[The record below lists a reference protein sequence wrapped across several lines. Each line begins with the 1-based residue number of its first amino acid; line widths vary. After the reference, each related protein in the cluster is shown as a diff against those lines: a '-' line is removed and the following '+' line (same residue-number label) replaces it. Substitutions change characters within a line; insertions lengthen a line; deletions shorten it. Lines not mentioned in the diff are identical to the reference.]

1 MLTDICKSDMMKGK
15 TIRRKDV
22 MNHSESFDN
31 TLIEYILSIPDGE
44 GTEEDA
50 LYEKHPLKRIID
62 EMPGGFFIYRA
73 DESEEII
80 YANKALLRIFECET
94 EGEFRALTGNSFK
107 GIVYSEDYQA
117 VEESI
122 KEQILHSQYDLD
134 YVEYRIVTKSGAVR
148 WIEDYGHYMYSKE
161 AGGLFY
167 VFAGDATEKR
177 QRQREAF
184 RTINREHLRR
194 LAMIEGLT
202 LDFDSVFYADLDKN
216 EIQAYRISSRFNLKF
231 QNEYQTCE
239 YDGFDSEYLDT
250 WVLPEDREKVARAA
264 TPAYIRE
271 RLAQN
276 KNFRVNYRI
285 TNHDKIEYLQL
296 CIINVSRTERVS
308 QIILG
313 YRSID
318 DDIRHE
324 LEQNAILCEALEQSK
339 SANIA
344 KNTFLSNMSHDI
356 RTPMNAIV
364 GFTAL
369 AQKHSGDTDKVKSY
383 LDMIEASG
391 SQLLRLLND
400 VLEISRMEAGAVYVE
415 ETENNL
421 LEIVQEV
428 QRAVLSRATAKD
440 IEFSLD
446 ISGMKHKYVYT
457 DAQKLKQILVRL
469 SRNAIK
475 YTEAGGRVEVKVT
488 ELRELSN
495 GLTAYQFMVKDN
507 GIGISESFM
516 THMYEPFERQRNTTL
531 SGIYGTGLGLTI
543 IKNLVDMMGGTIE
556 AQSVE
561 GKGSC
566 FTVTF
571 HLRVREGQPP
581 CAKEDDV
588 SVQMKEQ
595 KKLLLVEDNEI
606 NLEIEVE
613 LLQDA
618 GFLVDT
624 AVNGELAVEKVKNA
638 EPGEYAL
645 ILMDIQMPV
654 MDGYHAARAIRAL
667 ENPALANIPIAALS
681 ANAFEE
687 DRRMSR
693 ESGMNEH
700 LAKPVNMP
708 QLLKV
713 IERITEGKV
722 VC

>member
-1 MLTDICKSDMMKGK
+1 MSHAG
-15 TIRRKDV
+15 
-22 MNHSESFDN
+22 SFDN
-31 TLIEYILSIPDGE
+31 ALIEHILSIPDEAGE
-44 GTEEDA
+44 SGTKEDA
-50 LYEKHPLKRIID
+50 IYEKYPFKRIID

-80 YANKALLRIFECET
+80 YANKALFRIFGCET
-94 EGEFRALTGNSFK
+94 EEEFRALTGSSFK
-107 GIVYSEDYQA
+107 GMVYPEDYQA
-117 VEESI
+117 VERSI
-122 KEQILHSQYDLD
+122 KEQVIHSRYDLD
-134 YVEYRIVTKSGAVR
+134 YVEYRVTDKNGEIR
-148 WIEDYGHYMYSKE
+148 WLEDYGHYMRSKG

-167 VFAGDATEKR
+167 VFVGDVTKKKR
-177 QRQREAF
+177 HQQEVF
-184 RTINREHLRR
+184 QTLSQEHLRR

-202 LDFDSVFYADLDKN
+202 LDYDSVFYADLDKN
-216 EIQAYRISSRFNLKF
+216 SIQAYRISNRFNLKF
-231 QNEYQTCE
+231 QNENQVCE
-239 YDGFDSEYLDT
+239 YAGFDAEYLDT
-250 WVLPEDREKVARAA
+250 WVFPEDREKVARAL
-264 TPAYIRE
+264 TPDYIRE
-271 RLAQN
+271 RLAQH

-285 TNHDKIEYLQL
+285 VNQDRIEYLQL

-308 QIILG
+308 QIIIG

-318 DDIRHE
+318 DDIRYE
-324 LEQNAILCEALEQSK
+324 IERNEILCEALEQLK
-339 SANIA
+339 SANVA

-369 AQKHSGDTDKVKSY
+369 AQRHSDDESKVKGY

-415 ETENNL
+415 EEENNL

-446 ISGMKHKYVYT
+446 ISGLKHKYVYT

-475 YTEAGGRVEVKVT
+475 YTEAGGKVEVKVT

-495 GLTAYQFMVKDN
+495 ELTAYQFMVKDN

-516 THMYEPFERQRNTTL
+516 AHMYEPFERQRNTTL

-543 IKNLVDMMGGTIE
+543 IKNLVDMMGGTID

-561 GKGSC
+561 GEGSC

-571 HLRVREGQPP
+571 HFRIKAGQSS
-581 CAKEDDV
+581 CAKEDDALI
-588 SVQMKEQ
+588 QMKEQ

-624 AVNGELAVEKVKNA
+624 AVNGAIAVEKVKNA
-638 EPGEYAL
+638 RPGEYAL
-645 ILMDIQMPV
+645 VLMDIQMPV

-687 DRRMSR
+687 DRKMSR

-708 QLLKV
+708 QLLQF
-713 IERITEGKV
+713 IESVTEG
-722 VC
+722 

>member
-1 MLTDICKSDMMKGK
+1 MS
-15 TIRRKDV
+15 
-22 MNHSESFDN
+22 HAESFDD
-31 TLIEYILSIPDGE
+31 TLIEYILSIPEETGAG
-44 GTEEDA
+44 GTEEDI
-50 LYEKHPLKRIID
+50 LYEKYPLKRIID

-80 YANKALLRIFECET
+80 YANKAMFRIFGCET
-94 EGEFRALTGNSFK
+94 EKEFRALTGNSFK
-107 GIVYSEDYQA
+107 GIVYQADYQA

-122 KEQILHSQYDLD
+122 KEQIMRSQYDLD
-134 YVEYRIVTKSGAVR
+134 YVEYRIVDKNGDVR
-148 WIEDYGHYMYSKE
+148 WIEDYGHYMHSKE
-161 AGGLFY
+161 TGGLFY
-167 VFAGDATEKR
+167 VFAGDATEKKL
-177 QRQREAF
+177 RQREAF
-184 RTINREHLRR
+184 RTINQEHLRR

-202 LDFDSVFYADLDKN
+202 LDYDSVFYADLDKN
-216 EIQAYRISSRFNLKF
+216 QIQAYRISSRFNLKF
-231 QNEYQTCE
+231 QNEYQMCK
-239 YDGFDSEYLDT
+239 YNGFDSEYLDT
-250 WVLPEDREKVARAA
+250 WVVPEDREKVARAA

-285 TNHDKIEYLQL
+285 TNQDKIEYLQL
-296 CIINVSRTERVS
+296 CIINVSSTEHIS

-318 DDIRHE
+318 DDMRYE
-324 LEQNAILCEALEQSK
+324 LEQNTILCEALEQSK

-369 AQKHSGDTDKVKSY
+369 AQKHSGDMDKVKGY
-383 LDMIEASG
+383 LDMIEAAG

-400 VLEISRMEAGAVYVE
+400 VLEISRMDAGTVYVE
-415 ETENNL
+415 EKENNL

-446 ISGMKHKYVYT
+446 ISGLKHKYVYT

-475 YTEAGGRVEVKVT
+475 YTEAGGKVEVKVT

-516 THMYEPFERQRNTTL
+516 AHMYEPFERQRNTTL

-543 IKNLVDMMGGTIE
+543 IKNLVEMMGGTIDAE
-556 AQSVE
+556 SVE

-571 HLRVREGQPP
+571 HLRVKEGQPS
-581 CAKEDDV
+581 CDREDAA

-624 AVNGELAVEKVKNA
+624 AVNGEIAVEKVKQA
-638 EPGEYAL
+638 KPGEYAV

-667 ENPALANIPIAALS
+667 DNPALANIPIAALS

-708 QLLKV
+708 QLLKF
-713 IERITEGKV
+713 IESVTEGEKI
-722 VC
+722 C

>member
-1 MLTDICKSDMMKGK
+1 MSHAG
-15 TIRRKDV
+15 
-22 MNHSESFDN
+22 SFDN
-31 TLIEYILSIPDGE
+31 ALIEYILSIPDEAGAC
-44 GTEEDA
+44 GTKEDA
-50 LYEKHPLKRIID
+50 IYEKYPFKRIID

-80 YANKALLRIFECET
+80 YANKALFRIFGCGT
-94 EGEFRALTGNSFK
+94 EEEFRALTGSSFK
-107 GIVYSEDYQA
+107 GMVYPEDYQA
-117 VEESI
+117 VERSI
-122 KEQILHSQYDLD
+122 KEQVIHSRYDLD
-134 YVEYRIVTKSGAVR
+134 YVEYRVTDKNGEIR
-148 WIEDYGHYMYSKE
+148 WLEDYGHYMRSKG

-167 VFAGDATEKR
+167 VFVGDVTKKKR
-177 QRQREAF
+177 RQQEVF
-184 RTINREHLRR
+184 QTLSQEHLRR

-202 LDFDSVFYADLDKN
+202 LDYDSVFYADLDKN
-216 EIQAYRISSRFNLKF
+216 SIQAYRISNRFNLKF
-231 QNEYQTCE
+231 QNENQVCE
-239 YDGFDSEYLDT
+239 YAGFDTEYLDA
-250 WVLPEDREKVARAA
+250 WVFPEDREKVARAL
-264 TPAYIRE
+264 TPDYIRE
-271 RLAQN
+271 RLAQH

-285 TNHDKIEYLQL
+285 VNQDRIEYLQL

-308 QIILG
+308 QIIIG

-318 DDIRHE
+318 DDIRYE
-324 LEQNAILCEALEQSK
+324 IERNEILCEALEQLK
-339 SANIA
+339 SANVA

-369 AQKHSGDTDKVKSY
+369 AQKHSDDENKVKGY

-415 ETENNL
+415 EEENNL

-446 ISGMKHKYVYT
+446 ISGLKHKYVYT

-475 YTEAGGRVEVKVT
+475 YTEAGGKVEVKIT
-488 ELRELSN
+488 ELRALSN
-495 GLTAYQFMVKDN
+495 ELTTYQFMVKDN

-516 THMYEPFERQRNTTL
+516 AHMYEPFERQRNTTL

-543 IKNLVDMMGGTIE
+543 IKNLVDMMSGTIE

-561 GKGSC
+561 GEGSC

-571 HLRVREGQPP
+571 HFRIKEGQSS

-588 SVQMKEQ
+588 PIQMKEQ

-624 AVNGELAVEKVKNA
+624 AVNGAIAVEKVKNA
-638 EPGEYAL
+638 KPGEYAL
-645 ILMDIQMPV
+645 VLMDIQMPV

-681 ANAFEE
+681 ANTFEE
-687 DRRMSR
+687 DRKMSR

-708 QLLKV
+708 QLLKF
-713 IERITEGKV
+713 IESVTEG
-722 VC
+722 

>member
-1 MLTDICKSDMMKGK
+1 MS
-15 TIRRKDV
+15 
-22 MNHSESFDN
+22 HAESFDD
-31 TLIEYILSIPDGE
+31 TLIEYILSMPEETGAG
-44 GTEEDA
+44 GTESDI
-50 LYEKHPLKRIID
+50 LYEKYPLKRIID

-73 DESEEII
+73 DEGEEII
-80 YANKALLRIFECET
+80 YANKALFRIFGCET
-94 EGEFRALTGNSFK
+94 EKEFRALTGSSFK
-107 GIVYSEDYQA
+107 GIVYPADYQA

-122 KEQILHSQYDLD
+122 KEQIMRSQYNLD
-134 YVEYRIVTKSGAVR
+134 YVEYRIVDKNGDVR
-148 WIEDYGHYMYSKE
+148 WIEDYGHYMRSKE

-167 VFAGDATEKR
+167 VFAGDATEKKL
-177 QRQREAF
+177 RQREVL
-184 RTINREHLRR
+184 RTINQEHLRR

-216 EIQAYRISSRFNLKF
+216 QIQAYRVSGRFNLKF
-231 QNEYQTCE
+231 QNEYQMCE

-250 WVLPEDREKVARAA
+250 WVFPEDREKVARAT

-285 TNHDKIEYLQL
+285 INQDKIEYLQL
-296 CIINVSRTERVS
+296 CIINVSGAGRVS

-324 LEQNAILCEALEQSK
+324 LEQNTILCEALEQLK

-369 AQKHSGDTDKVKSY
+369 AQKHSGDKDKVKSY

-415 ETENNL
+415 EKENNL

-446 ISGMKHKYVYT
+446 ISGLKHKYVYT

-475 YTEAGGRVEVKVT
+475 YTEAGGKVEVKVT
-488 ELRELSN
+488 ELREMSN

-516 THMYEPFERQRNTTL
+516 AHMYEPFERQRNTTL

-543 IKNLVDMMGGTIE
+543 IKNLVDMMGGTIDAE
-556 AQSVE
+556 SVE

-571 HLRVREGQPP
+571 HLRVKEGQPS
-581 CAKEDDV
+581 CDREDAV

-624 AVNGELAVEKVKNA
+624 AVNGEIAVEKVKQA
-638 EPGEYAL
+638 KPGEYAV

-654 MDGYHAARAIRAL
+654 MDGYHAAKAIRAL
-667 ENPALANIPIAALS
+667 ENQDLANIPIAALS

-708 QLLKV
+708 QLLKF
-713 IERITEGKV
+713 IESVTEGKKI
-722 VC
+722 C

>member
-1 MLTDICKSDMMKGK
+1 MS
-15 TIRRKDV
+15 
-22 MNHSESFDN
+22 HAESFDD
-31 TLIEYILSIPDGE
+31 TLIEYILSMP
-44 GTEEDA
+44 EETGAGGAESDI
-50 LYEKHPLKRIID
+50 LYEKYPLKRIID

-73 DESEEII
+73 DEGEEII
-80 YANKALLRIFECET
+80 YANKALFRIFGCET
-94 EGEFRALTGNSFK
+94 EKEFRALTGNSFK
-107 GIVYSEDYQA
+107 GIVYPADYQA

-122 KEQILHSQYDLD
+122 KEQIMRSQYNLD
-134 YVEYRIVTKSGAVR
+134 YVEYRIVDKNGDVR
-148 WIEDYGHYMYSKE
+148 WIEDYGHYMRSKE

-167 VFAGDATEKR
+167 VFAGDATEKKL
-177 QRQREAF
+177 RQREVL
-184 RTINREHLRR
+184 RTINQEHLRR

-202 LDFDSVFYADLDKN
+202 LDYDSVFYADLDKN
-216 EIQAYRISSRFNLKF
+216 QIQAYRVSGRFNLKF
-231 QNEYQTCE
+231 QNEYQMCE

-250 WVLPEDREKVARAA
+250 WVFPEDREKVARAT

-285 TNHDKIEYLQL
+285 INQDKIEYLQL
-296 CIINVSRTERVS
+296 CIINVSGAGRVS

-324 LEQNAILCEALEQSK
+324 LEQNTILCEALEQLK

-369 AQKHSGDTDKVKSY
+369 AQKHSGDKDKVKSY

-415 ETENNL
+415 EKENNL

-446 ISGMKHKYVYT
+446 ISGLKHKYVYT

-475 YTEAGGRVEVKVT
+475 YTEAGGKVEVKVT
-488 ELRELSN
+488 ELREMSN

-516 THMYEPFERQRNTTL
+516 AHMYEPFERQRNTTL

-543 IKNLVDMMGGTIE
+543 IKNLVDMMGGTIDAE
-556 AQSVE
+556 SVE

-571 HLRVREGQPP
+571 HLRVKEGQPS
-581 CAKEDDV
+581 CDREDAV

-624 AVNGELAVEKVKNA
+624 AVNGEIAVEKVKQA
-638 EPGEYAL
+638 KPGEYAV

-654 MDGYHAARAIRAL
+654 MDGYHAAKAIRAL
-667 ENPALANIPIAALS
+667 ENQDLANIPIAALS

-708 QLLKV
+708 QLLKF
-713 IERITEGKV
+713 IESVTEGKKI
-722 VC
+722 C

>member
-1 MLTDICKSDMMKGK
+1 MSHAG
-15 TIRRKDV
+15 
-22 MNHSESFDN
+22 SFDN
-31 TLIEYILSIPDGE
+31 ALIEHILSIPDEAGE
-44 GTEEDA
+44 SGTKEDA
-50 LYEKHPLKRIID
+50 IYEKYPFKRIID

-80 YANKALLRIFECET
+80 YANKALFRIFGCET
-94 EGEFRALTGNSFK
+94 EEEFRALTGSSFK
-107 GIVYSEDYQA
+107 GMVYPEDYQA
-117 VEESI
+117 VERSI
-122 KEQILHSQYDLD
+122 KEQVIHSRYDLD
-134 YVEYRIVTKSGAVR
+134 YVEYRVTDKKGEIR
-148 WIEDYGHYMYSKE
+148 WIEDYGHYMRSKG

-167 VFAGDATEKR
+167 VFVGDATKKKR
-177 QRQREAF
+177 HQQEVF
-184 RTINREHLRR
+184 QTLSQENLQR
-194 LAMIEGLT
+194 LAMVEGLT
-202 LDFDSVFYADLDKN
+202 LDYDSVFYADLDKN
-216 EIQAYRISSRFNLKF
+216 RIQAYRISNRFNLKF
-231 QNEYQTCE
+231 QNENQVCE
-239 YDGFDSEYLDT
+239 YAGFDTEYLDT
-250 WVLPEDREKVARAA
+250 WVFPEDREKVARAL
-264 TPAYIRE
+264 TPDYIRE
-271 RLAQN
+271 RLAQH

-285 TNHDKIEYLQL
+285 VNQDRIEYLQL

-308 QIILG
+308 QIIIG

-318 DDIRHE
+318 DDIRYE
-324 LEQNAILCEALEQSK
+324 IERNEILCGALEQLK
-339 SANIA
+339 SANVA

-369 AQKHSGDTDKVKSY
+369 AQRHSDDENKVKGY

-415 ETENNL
+415 EEENNL

-446 ISGMKHKYVYT
+446 ISGLKHKYVYT

-475 YTEAGGRVEVKVT
+475 YTEAGGKVEVKVT

-495 GLTAYQFMVKDN
+495 ELTAYQFMVKDN

-516 THMYEPFERQRNTTL
+516 AHMYEPFERQRNTTL

-543 IKNLVDMMGGTIE
+543 IKNLVDMMGGTID

-561 GKGSC
+561 GEGSC

-571 HLRVREGQPP
+571 HFRIKAGQSS
-581 CAKEDDV
+581 CAKEDDALI
-588 SVQMKEQ
+588 QMKEQ

-624 AVNGELAVEKVKNA
+624 AVNGAIAVEKVKNA
-638 EPGEYAL
+638 KPGEYAL
-645 ILMDIQMPV
+645 VLMDIQMPV

-687 DRRMSR
+687 DRKMSR

-708 QLLKV
+708 QLLKF
-713 IERITEGKV
+713 IESVTEG
-722 VC
+722 

>member
-1 MLTDICKSDMMKGK
+1 MS
-15 TIRRKDV
+15 
-22 MNHSESFDN
+22 HAESFDD
-31 TLIEYILSIPDGE
+31 TLIEYILSMP
-44 GTEEDA
+44 EETGAGGAESDI
-50 LYEKHPLKRIID
+50 LYEKYPLKRIID

-73 DESEEII
+73 DEGEEII
-80 YANKALLRIFECET
+80 YANKALFRIFGCET
-94 EGEFRALTGNSFK
+94 EKEFRALTGNSFK
-107 GIVYSEDYQA
+107 GIVYPADYQA

-122 KEQILHSQYDLD
+122 KEQIMRSQYNLD
-134 YVEYRIVTKSGAVR
+134 YVEYRIVDKNGDVR
-148 WIEDYGHYMYSKE
+148 WIEDYGHYMRSKE

-167 VFAGDATEKR
+167 VFAGDATEKKL
-177 QRQREAF
+177 RQREVL
-184 RTINREHLRR
+184 RTINQEHLRR

-202 LDFDSVFYADLDKN
+202 LDYDSVFYADLDKN
-216 EIQAYRISSRFNLKF
+216 QIQAYRVSDRFNLKF
-231 QNEYQTCE
+231 QNEYQMCE

-250 WVLPEDREKVARAA
+250 WVFPEDREKVARAT

-285 TNHDKIEYLQL
+285 INQDKIEYLQL
-296 CIINVSRTERVS
+296 CIINVSGAGRVS

-324 LEQNAILCEALEQSK
+324 LEQNTILCEALEQLK

-369 AQKHSGDTDKVKSY
+369 AQKHSGDKDKVKSY

-415 ETENNL
+415 EKENNL

-446 ISGMKHKYVYT
+446 ISGLKHKYVYT

-475 YTEAGGRVEVKVT
+475 YTEAGGKVEVKVT
-488 ELRELSN
+488 ELREMSN

-516 THMYEPFERQRNTTL
+516 AHMYEPFERQRNTTL

-543 IKNLVDMMGGTIE
+543 IKNLVDMMGGTIDAE
-556 AQSVE
+556 SVE

-571 HLRVREGQPP
+571 HLRVKEGQPS
-581 CAKEDDV
+581 CDREDAV

-624 AVNGELAVEKVKNA
+624 AVNGEIAVEKVKQA
-638 EPGEYAL
+638 KPGEYAV

-654 MDGYHAARAIRAL
+654 MDGYHAAKAIRAL
-667 ENPALANIPIAALS
+667 ENQDLANIPIAALS

-708 QLLKV
+708 QLLKF
-713 IERITEGKV
+713 IESVTEGKKI
-722 VC
+722 C

>member
-1 MLTDICKSDMMKGK
+1 MS
-15 TIRRKDV
+15 
-22 MNHSESFDN
+22 HFDN
-31 TLIEYILSIPDGE
+31 ALIEHILSIPDEAGE
-44 GTEEDA
+44 CGTKEDA
-50 LYEKHPLKRIID
+50 IYEKYPFKRIID

-80 YANKALLRIFECET
+80 YANKALFRIFGCET
-94 EGEFRALTGNSFK
+94 EEEFKALTGSSFK
-107 GIVYSEDYQA
+107 GMVYPEDYQS
-117 VEESI
+117 VERSI
-122 KEQILHSQYDLD
+122 KEQVIHSRYDLD
-134 YVEYRIVTKSGAVR
+134 YVEYRVTDKKGEIR
-148 WIEDYGHYMYSKE
+148 WIEDYGHYMRSKG

-167 VFAGDATEKR
+167 VFVGDATKKKR
-177 QRQREAF
+177 HQQEVF
-184 RTINREHLRR
+184 QTLSQENLQR
-194 LAMIEGLT
+194 LAMVEGLT
-202 LDFDSVFYADLDKN
+202 LDYDSVFYADLDKN
-216 EIQAYRISSRFNLKF
+216 RIQAYRISNRFDLKF
-231 QNEYQTCE
+231 QNENQVCE
-239 YDGFDSEYLDT
+239 YAGFDTEYLDT
-250 WVLPEDREKVARAA
+250 WVFPEDREKVARAL
-264 TPAYIRE
+264 TPDYIRE
-271 RLAQN
+271 RLAQH

-285 TNHDKIEYLQL
+285 VNQDKIEYLQL

-308 QIILG
+308 QIIIG

-318 DDIRHE
+318 DDIRYE
-324 LEQNAILCEALEQSK
+324 IERNEILCGALEQLK
-339 SANIA
+339 SANVA

-369 AQKHSGDTDKVKSY
+369 AQKHSDDTSKVKGY

-400 VLEISRMEAGAVYVE
+400 VLEISRMESGAVYVE
-415 ETENNL
+415 EEENNL

-446 ISGMKHKYVYT
+446 ISGLKHKYVYT

-475 YTEAGGRVEVKVT
+475 YTEAGGKVEVKVT

-495 GLTAYQFMVKDN
+495 ELTAYQFMVKDN

-516 THMYEPFERQRNTTL
+516 AHMYEPFERQRNTTL

-543 IKNLVDMMGGTIE
+543 IKNLVDMMGGTID

-561 GKGSC
+561 GEGSC

-571 HLRVREGQPP
+571 HFRIKAGQSSY
-581 CAKEDDV
+581 AKEDDAPI
-588 SVQMKEQ
+588 QMKEQ

-624 AVNGELAVEKVKNA
+624 AVNGAIAVEKVKNA
-638 EPGEYAL
+638 KPGEYAL
-645 ILMDIQMPV
+645 VLMDIQMPV

-687 DRRMSR
+687 DRKMSR

-708 QLLKV
+708 QLLKF
-713 IERITEGKV
+713 IESVTEG
-722 VC
+722 

>member
-1 MLTDICKSDMMKGK
+1 M
-15 TIRRKDV
+15 R
-22 MNHSESFDN
+22 HAASFDKAL
-31 TLIEYILSIPDGE
+31 TKYISSISDKTGE
-44 GTEEDA
+44 RGTEADA
-50 LYEKHPLKRIID
+50 SYEVHPLKRIMD

-80 YANKALLRIFECET
+80 YANKALFRIFECEN
-94 EGEFRALTGNSFK
+94 EDEFRALTGNTFK
-107 GIVYSEDYQA
+107 GIVHPEDYQA
-117 VEESI
+117 VEQSI
-122 KEQILHSQYDLD
+122 EEQILHSKYDLD
-134 YVEYRIVTKSGAVR
+134 YVEYRITTQNGEIR
-148 WIEDYGHYMYSKE
+148 WIEDYGHFMRRKE
-161 AGGLFY
+161 SGGLFY
-167 VFAGDATEKR
+167 VFVGDATEKKR
-177 QRQREAF
+177 HQQEVF
-184 RTINREHLRR
+184 QTINQEHLRR

-202 LDFDSVFYADLDKN
+202 LDYDSVFYADLDKN
-216 EIQAYRISSRFNLKF
+216 RIQAYRISSRFDLKF

-239 YDGFDSEYLDT
+239 YEGFDAEYLET
-250 WVLPEDREKVARAA
+250 WVFPEDREKVARAA
-264 TPAYIRE
+264 TPEYIRE

-276 KNFRVNYRI
+276 KTFRVNYRI
-285 TNHDKIEYLQL
+285 VNQDKIEYLQL
-296 CIINVSRTERVS
+296 CIINVSKTERVS

-318 DDIRHE
+318 EDMRNE
-324 LEQNAILCEALEQSK
+324 LEQNEILCQALEQSK
-339 SANIA
+339 AANIA

-369 AQKHSGDTDKVKSY
+369 AQKHRDDAGKVKGY

-400 VLEISRMEAGAVYVE
+400 VLEISRMEAGTVYVE
-415 ETENNL
+415 EEENNL

-428 QRAVLSRATAKD
+428 QRSVLSRATAKD

-446 ISGMKHKYVYT
+446 ISGLRHKYVYT
-457 DAQKLKQILVRL
+457 DAHKLKQILVRL

-475 YTEAGGRVEVKVT
+475 YTEAGGNVKVRVT
-488 ELRELSN
+488 ELKELSN
-495 GLTAYQFMVKDN
+495 GLTTYQFMVKDN
-507 GIGISESFM
+507 GIGISASFM
-516 THMYEPFERQRNTTL
+516 EHMYEPFERQRNTTL

-561 GKGSC
+561 GEGSC
-566 FTVTF
+566 FTVTL
-571 HLRVREGQPP
+571 HLRVQEGQPS
-581 CAKEDDV
+581 CDREEGAL
-588 SVQMKEQ
+588 VQMKEQ

-624 AVNGELAVEKVKNA
+624 AVNGAIAVEKVKNA
-638 EPGEYAL
+638 KPGEYAL

-654 MDGYHAARAIRAL
+654 MDGYQAARAIRAL
-667 ENPALANIPIAALS
+667 ENPDLANIPIAALS

-687 DRRMSR
+687 DRRMSQ

-708 QLLKV
+708 QLLEFIEKV
-713 IERITEGKV
+713 TDLERSSV
-722 VC
+722 

>member
-1 MLTDICKSDMMKGK
+1 MS
-15 TIRRKDV
+15 
-22 MNHSESFDN
+22 HEESFDD
-31 TLIEYILSIPDGE
+31 TLIEYILSMPEETGAG
-44 GTEEDA
+44 GTESDI
-50 LYEKHPLKRIID
+50 LYEKYPLKRIID

-73 DESEEII
+73 DEGEEII
-80 YANKALLRIFECET
+80 YANKALFRIFGCET
-94 EGEFRALTGNSFK
+94 EKEFRALTGNSFK
-107 GIVYSEDYQA
+107 GIVYPADYQA

-122 KEQILHSQYDLD
+122 KEQIMRSQYNLD
-134 YVEYRIVTKSGAVR
+134 YVEYRIVDKNGDVR
-148 WIEDYGHYMYSKE
+148 WIEDYGHYMRSKE

-167 VFAGDATEKR
+167 VFAGDATEKKL
-177 QRQREAF
+177 RQREVL
-184 RTINREHLRR
+184 RTINQEHLRR

-216 EIQAYRISSRFNLKF
+216 QIQAYRVSGRFNLKF
-231 QNEYQTCE
+231 QNEYQMCE

-250 WVLPEDREKVARAA
+250 WVFPEDREKVARAT

-285 TNHDKIEYLQL
+285 INQDKIEYLQL
-296 CIINVSRTERVS
+296 CIINVSGAGRVS

-324 LEQNAILCEALEQSK
+324 LEQNTILCEALEQLK

-369 AQKHSGDTDKVKSY
+369 AQKHSGDKDKVKSY

-415 ETENNL
+415 EKENNL

-446 ISGMKHKYVYT
+446 ISGLKHKYVYT

-475 YTEAGGRVEVKVT
+475 YTEAGGKVEVKVT
-488 ELRELSN
+488 ELREMSN

-516 THMYEPFERQRNTTL
+516 AHMYEPFERQRNTTL

-543 IKNLVDMMGGTIE
+543 IKNLVDMMGGTIDAE
-556 AQSVE
+556 SVE

-571 HLRVREGQPP
+571 HLRVKEGQPS
-581 CAKEDDV
+581 CDREDAV

-624 AVNGELAVEKVKNA
+624 AVNGEIAVEKVKQA
-638 EPGEYAL
+638 KPGEYAV

-654 MDGYHAARAIRAL
+654 MDGYHAAKAIRAL
-667 ENPALANIPIAALS
+667 ENQDLANIPIAALS

-708 QLLKV
+708 QLLKF
-713 IERITEGKV
+713 IESVTEGKKI
-722 VC
+722 C

>member
-1 MLTDICKSDMMKGK
+1 MSHAG
-15 TIRRKDV
+15 
-22 MNHSESFDN
+22 SFDN
-31 TLIEYILSIPDGE
+31 ALIEHILSIPDEAGE
-44 GTEEDA
+44 SGTKEDA
-50 LYEKHPLKRIID
+50 IYEKYPFKRIID

-80 YANKALLRIFECET
+80 YANKALFRIFGCET
-94 EGEFRALTGNSFK
+94 EEEFRALTGSSFK
-107 GIVYSEDYQA
+107 GMVYPEDYQA
-117 VEESI
+117 VERSI
-122 KEQILHSQYDLD
+122 KEQVIHSRYDLD
-134 YVEYRIVTKSGAVR
+134 YVEYRVTDKNGEIR
-148 WIEDYGHYMYSKE
+148 WLEDYGHYMRSKG

-167 VFAGDATEKR
+167 VFVGDVTKKKR
-177 QRQREAF
+177 HQQEAF
-184 RTINREHLRR
+184 QTLSQEHLRR

-202 LDFDSVFYADLDKN
+202 LDYDSVFYADLDKN
-216 EIQAYRISSRFNLKF
+216 SIQAYRISNRFNLKF
-231 QNEYQTCE
+231 QNENQVCE
-239 YDGFDSEYLDT
+239 YAGFDAEYLDT
-250 WVLPEDREKVARAA
+250 WVFPEDREKVARAL
-264 TPAYIRE
+264 TPDYIRE
-271 RLAQN
+271 RLAQH

-285 TNHDKIEYLQL
+285 VNQDRIEYLQL

-308 QIILG
+308 QIIIG

-318 DDIRHE
+318 DDIRYE
-324 LEQNAILCEALEQSK
+324 IERNEILCEALEQLK
-339 SANIA
+339 SANVA

-369 AQKHSGDTDKVKSY
+369 AQRHSDDESKVKGY

-415 ETENNL
+415 EEENNL

-446 ISGMKHKYVYT
+446 ISGLKHKYVYT

-475 YTEAGGRVEVKVT
+475 YTEAGGKVEVKVT

-495 GLTAYQFMVKDN
+495 ELTAYQFMVKDN

-516 THMYEPFERQRNTTL
+516 AHMYEPFERQRNTTL

-543 IKNLVDMMGGTIE
+543 IKNLVDMMGGTID

-561 GKGSC
+561 GEGSC

-571 HLRVREGQPP
+571 HFRIKAGQSS
-581 CAKEDDV
+581 CAKEDDALI
-588 SVQMKEQ
+588 QMKEQ

-624 AVNGELAVEKVKNA
+624 AVNGAIAVEKVKNA
-638 EPGEYAL
+638 KPGEYAL
-645 ILMDIQMPV
+645 VLMDIQMPV

-687 DRRMSR
+687 DRKMSR

-708 QLLKV
+708 QLLKF
-713 IERITEGKV
+713 IESVTEG
-722 VC
+722 

>member
-1 MLTDICKSDMMKGK
+1 MSHAG
-15 TIRRKDV
+15 
-22 MNHSESFDN
+22 SFDN
-31 TLIEYILSIPDGE
+31 ALIEHILSIPDETGE
-44 GTEEDA
+44 CATKEDA
-50 LYEKHPLKRIID
+50 IYEKYPFKRIID

-80 YANKALLRIFECET
+80 YANKALFRIFGCET
-94 EGEFRALTGNSFK
+94 EEEFRALTGSSFK
-107 GIVYSEDYQA
+107 GMVYPEDYQA
-117 VEESI
+117 VERSI
-122 KEQILHSQYDLD
+122 KEQVIHSRYDLD
-134 YVEYRIVTKSGAVR
+134 YVEYRVTDKNVEIR
-148 WIEDYGHYMYSKE
+148 WLEDYGHYMRSKG

-167 VFAGDATEKR
+167 VFVGDVTKKKR
-177 QRQREAF
+177 HQQEVF
-184 RTINREHLRR
+184 QTLSQEHLRR

-202 LDFDSVFYADLDKN
+202 LDYDSVFYADLDKN
-216 EIQAYRISSRFNLKF
+216 RIQAYRISNRFNLKF
-231 QNEYQTCE
+231 QNENQVCE
-239 YDGFDSEYLDT
+239 YAGFDTEYLDT
-250 WVLPEDREKVARAA
+250 WVFPEDREKVARAL
-264 TPAYIRE
+264 TPDYIRE
-271 RLAQN
+271 RLAQH

-285 TNHDKIEYLQL
+285 VNQDRIEYLQL

-308 QIILG
+308 QIIIG

-318 DDIRHE
+318 DDIRYE
-324 LEQNAILCEALEQSK
+324 IERNEILCEALEQLK
-339 SANIA
+339 SANVA

-369 AQKHSGDTDKVKSY
+369 AQKHSDDENKVKGY

-415 ETENNL
+415 EEENNL

-446 ISGMKHKYVYT
+446 ISGLKHKYVYT

-475 YTEAGGRVEVKVT
+475 YTEAGGKVEVKVT

-495 GLTAYQFMVKDN
+495 ELTAYQFMVKDN

-516 THMYEPFERQRNTTL
+516 AHMYEPFERQRNTTL

-543 IKNLVDMMGGTIE
+543 IKNLVDMMGGTID

-561 GKGSC
+561 GEGSC

-571 HLRVREGQPP
+571 HFRIKEGQFLW
-581 CAKEDDV
+581 AKEDDAPT
-588 SVQMKEQ
+588 QMKEQ

-624 AVNGELAVEKVKNA
+624 AVNGAIAVEKVKNA
-638 EPGEYAL
+638 KPGEYAL
-645 ILMDIQMPV
+645 VLMDIQMPV

-687 DRRMSR
+687 DRKMSR

-708 QLLKV
+708 QLLKF
-713 IERITEGKV
+713 IESVTEGYEI
-722 VC
+722 C

>member
-1 MLTDICKSDMMKGK
+1 MSHAG
-15 TIRRKDV
+15 
-22 MNHSESFDN
+22 SFDN
-31 TLIEYILSIPDGE
+31 ALIEHILSIPDEAGE
-44 GTEEDA
+44 SGTKEDA
-50 LYEKHPLKRIID
+50 IYEKYPFKRIID

-80 YANKALLRIFECET
+80 YANKALFRIFGCET
-94 EGEFRALTGNSFK
+94 EEEFRALTGSSFK
-107 GIVYSEDYQA
+107 GMVYPEDYQA
-117 VEESI
+117 VERSI
-122 KEQILHSQYDLD
+122 KEQVIHSRYDLD
-134 YVEYRIVTKSGAVR
+134 YVEYRVTDKNGEIR
-148 WIEDYGHYMYSKE
+148 WLEDYGHYMRSKG

-167 VFAGDATEKR
+167 VFVGDVTKKKR
-177 QRQREAF
+177 HQQEVF
-184 RTINREHLRR
+184 QTLSQEHLRR

-202 LDFDSVFYADLDKN
+202 LDYDSVFYADLDKN
-216 EIQAYRISSRFNLKF
+216 SIQAYRISNRFNLKF
-231 QNEYQTCE
+231 QNENQVCE
-239 YDGFDSEYLDT
+239 YAGFDAEYLDT
-250 WVLPEDREKVARAA
+250 WVFPEDREKVARAL
-264 TPAYIRE
+264 TPDYIRE
-271 RLAQN
+271 RLAQH

-285 TNHDKIEYLQL
+285 VNQDRIEYLQL

-308 QIILG
+308 QIIIG

-318 DDIRHE
+318 DDIRYE
-324 LEQNAILCEALEQSK
+324 IERNEILCEALEQLK
-339 SANIA
+339 SANVA

-369 AQKHSGDTDKVKSY
+369 AQRHSDDESKVKGY

-415 ETENNL
+415 EEENNL

-446 ISGMKHKYVYT
+446 ISGLKHKYVYT

-475 YTEAGGRVEVKVT
+475 YTEAGGKVEVKVT

-495 GLTAYQFMVKDN
+495 ELTAYQFMVKDN

-516 THMYEPFERQRNTTL
+516 AHMYEPFERQRNTTL

-543 IKNLVDMMGGTIE
+543 IKNLVDMMGGTID

-561 GKGSC
+561 GEGSC

-571 HLRVREGQPP
+571 HFRVKEGQSS
-581 CAKEDDV
+581 CAREDDAPI
-588 SVQMKEQ
+588 QMKEQ

-624 AVNGELAVEKVKNA
+624 AVNGAIAVEKVKNA
-638 EPGEYAL
+638 RPGEYAL
-645 ILMDIQMPV
+645 VLMDIQMPV

-687 DRRMSR
+687 DRKMSR

-708 QLLKV
+708 QLLQF
-713 IERITEGKV
+713 IESVTEG
-722 VC
+722 